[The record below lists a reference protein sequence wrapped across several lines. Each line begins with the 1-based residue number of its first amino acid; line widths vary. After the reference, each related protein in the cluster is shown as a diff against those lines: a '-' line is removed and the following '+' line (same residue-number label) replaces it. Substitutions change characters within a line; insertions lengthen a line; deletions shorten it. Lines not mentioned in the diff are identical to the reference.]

1 MGSFR
6 SHKLLNSADV
16 PCRQLR
22 LSFGFSK
29 LSLCLW
35 KGNHQSFQLTAKTHL
50 MDTYQNSHKE
60 GNNGAAQSLRHSK
73 INKYVL
79 RIQTVSCIVHHNQL
93 VIREVWKDNSGSFF
107 INVFIVSLW
116 LRLRDSGK
124 QQRGQGRAD
133 RVFLQ
138 VEFHIELIK

>member
-6 SHKLLNSADV
+6 PHKVWNSADV

-50 MDTYQNSHKE
+50 MDTYQSSHKE
-60 GNNGAAQSLRHSK
+60 GNNGAAQSLCHSK
-73 INKYVL
+73 INKYVF
-79 RIQTVSCIVHHNQL
+79 RIQTVQCIVHHNQL
-93 VIREVWKDNSGSFF
+93 FIREVEDNSGSFF
-107 INVFIVSLW
+107 HKCVHHGALAPAKRFRETTTSTGASRSSL
-116 LRLRDSGK
+116 LT
-124 QQRGQGRAD
+124 GRIS
-133 RVFLQ
+133 
-138 VEFHIELIK
+138 H